1 MCEAT
6 SSREQTTACASSAP
20 RGQRVRDCPPM
31 RAADGQLL
39 TTSPLPRQ
47 APSRAP
53 SSFPTPYTMQSSM
66 GLSYRQIILTV
77 SRRLAPLQ
85 RLLLPLPTA
94 LPALPSKTSKV
105 TSPRPPRPWLS
116 SVAPG
121 TARTGRGATSR
132 SVVGTSSPVWGRL
145 MACRV
150 VGVIEGGGV
159 GGTEELAGCAAR
171 AMLPFFRSRYLS
183 RGPFLPRIYDKLC
196 LSSRSFA
203 RHRSACVVTSK
214 RTAKAWLHLLALFS
228 SLRTLPPHSKEES
241 LLRRVSRLASRS
253 WSLLSLSL
261 STCYATLRM
270 KTLPLLLPW
279 S

>member
-1 MCEAT
+1 M
-6 SSREQTTACASSAP
+6 ACASSAP
-20 RGQRVRDCPPM
+20 RAQRVRESPPM
-31 RAADGQLL
+31 RPAAGQLL
-39 TTSPLPRQ
+39 TTSPLLRQ

-53 SSFPTPYTMQSSM
+53 SSFPTPSTMQSSM

-116 SVAPG
+116 FVAPA
-121 TARTGRGATSR
+121 TARIGRGATSQ
-132 SVVGTSSPVWGRL
+132 SVAGTSSPVWGRL

-150 VGVIEGGGV
+150 VGVIEGGGRVV
-159 GGTEELAGCAAR
+159 GGSEEFAGCAAR

-183 RGPFLPRIYDKLC
+183 LGPLLPRIYDKLR

-203 RHRSACVVTSK
+203 SHRSACVVTSK

-228 SLRTLPPHSKEES
+228 SLRTLPPHSKGEDC
-241 LLRRVSRLASRS
+241 LRRVARRLTRS
-253 WSLLSLSL
+253 WSLLSPLCL
-261 STCYATLRM
+261 RATL
-270 KTLPLLLPW
+270 LENEDAALLLP